1 MCEGVYV
8 MSKASSIRLT
18 SKTKKRF
25 NTQDARAFIEA
36 EEWQLREIYLGIEQL
51 DSGRQVGHEKVSA
64 WLHSWEKPGET
75 KAPQ

>member
-36 EEWQLREIYLGIEQL
+36 EEWQLREIQLGIEQL
-51 DSGRQVGHEKVSA
+51 DSGRQVSHEKVSA